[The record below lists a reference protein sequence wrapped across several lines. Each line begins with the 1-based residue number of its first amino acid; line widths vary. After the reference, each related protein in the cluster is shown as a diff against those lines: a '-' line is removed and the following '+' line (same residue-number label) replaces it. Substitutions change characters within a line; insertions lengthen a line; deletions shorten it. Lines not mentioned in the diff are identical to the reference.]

1 MTFWE
6 NKYEFIIRKNIT
18 SKKRALQTMLQYLQ
32 FVQLTWQNGDDAGTC
47 INY

>member
-18 SKKRALQTMLQYLQ
+18 SKKTG
-32 FVQLTWQNGDDAGTC
+32 FTNDVTISTIC
-47 INY
+47 IVDMAKCR